1 MDPSSIAD
9 ALRQDIE
16 TRLLPP
22 DTALRQESLA
32 ERFGVSRQ
40 PVRQALDRLLAEGLV
55 VRRSDRSL
63 AVAGLSAAEARELVG
78 LRILVEGEALHLS
91 LPRLEPRDLRRATRL
106 AEDLTEEEDPAAIE
120 ELDVAFHAA
129 LYGACGNARMLRLI
143 DSLRREGRRAYALQP
158 PGSAFRAA
166 MAQQHEAILAACRAG
181 DAAAAVA
188 ALAAHLRAAADPQP
202 GETS

>member
-1 MDPSSIAD
+1 MDPNAIAD
-9 ALRQDIE
+9 ALRREIE
-16 TRLLPP
+16 ARLLPP

-63 AVAGLSAAEARELVG
+63 AVAGLSAAQGLELAA
-78 LRILVEGEALHLS
+78 LRILVEGEALRLS
-91 LPRLEPRDLRRATRL
+91 LPRMEPRDLRRATRL
-106 AEDLTEEEDPAAIE
+106 ADDLAEEEDPAAIE

-166 MAQQHEAILAACRAG
+166 MAEQHEAILAACRAG

-188 ALAAHLRAAADPQP
+188 ALAAHLRAAAVPQP
-202 GETS
+202 GETP

>member
-1 MDPSSIAD
+1 MDPESIAD
-9 ALRQDIE
+9 VLRRDIE
-16 TRLLPP
+16 ARLLPP

-63 AVAGLSAAEARELVG
+63 AVAGLSAGESRDLAA
-78 LRILVEGEALHLS
+78 LRILVEGEALRLS

-106 AEDLTEEEDPAAIE
+106 AEDLAEEENPAAIE

-143 DSLRREGRRAYALQP
+143 DSLRREGRRSYAVQP
-158 PGSAFRAA
+158 PGSVFRAA

-181 DAAAAVA
+181 DTAAAIR
-188 ALAAHLRAAADPQP
+188 ALAVHLRAAADPQP